1 LFDSSLFET
10 PFDDIPRTLS
20 TRTFDQLED
29 LYIVNLVALN
39 ISSMSALLDT
49 GFQPTSD
56 QALAMSF
63 AASIAQKLL
72 PKIAMKNPITVETL
86 GDLDKLLQNLK

>member
-1 LFDSSLFET
+1 MFDSSLFET

-29 LYIVNLVALN
+29 MYIVNLVALN

-49 GFQPTSD
+49 GYQPTHD
-56 QALAMSF
+56 QAVAMSF

>member
-1 LFDSSLFET
+1 MFDSSLFET

-29 LYIVNLVALN
+29 MLIVSLVALHIKN
-39 ISSMSALLDT
+39 MSEVLDK
-49 GFQPTSD
+49 GYQPTQD
-56 QALAMSF
+56 QALAMTFS
-63 AASIAQKLL
+63 ASIAQKLL